1 MCGCVEDMAPI
12 ARADCTEA
20 VGSTNTTLSFDSD
33 TQRLQVDFVSGT
45 FNVKF
50 QACQGYDYVE
60 DFKPEDF
67 AATPN
72 AAAELDASNNDLSAF
87 VFRLYLEGKI
97 SEDQTEVF
105 ADTIIG
111 YTDPSVND
119 GDDEREAAC
128 EAAFKEAF
136 GEDAEYVEK
145 EIVVEE
151 ENEED

>member
-1 MCGCVEDMAPI
+1 M
-12 ARADCTEA
+12 
-20 VGSTNTTLSFDSD
+20 GS
-33 TQRLQVDFVSGT
+33 
-45 FNVKF
+45 
-50 QACQGYDYVE
+50 
-60 DFKPEDF
+60 PEDF

-87 VFRLYLEGKI
+87 AFRLYLEGKI

-111 YTDPSVND
+111 YPDPSVND

-145 EIVVEE
+145 EIVVNEE
-151 ENEED
+151 EDDENEED